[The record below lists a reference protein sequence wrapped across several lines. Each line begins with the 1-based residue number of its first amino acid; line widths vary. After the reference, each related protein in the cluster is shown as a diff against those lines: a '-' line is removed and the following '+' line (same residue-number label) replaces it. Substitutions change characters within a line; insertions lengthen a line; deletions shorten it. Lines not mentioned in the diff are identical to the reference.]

1 MIMKKILVIDDDHSY
16 RRVLE
21 YNLEA
26 EGYNA
31 LSASSGEDG
40 LALFHEQ
47 KPDLII
53 TDMKMQ
59 GISGLDVLYAV
70 KKIAPAMRVI
80 VLTAFGSVDDA
91 ETAMKLGA
99 FDYITKPFN
108 RERLNQAVRKAF
120 S

>member
-1 MIMKKILVIDDDHSY
+1 MIMKKILVIDDDHSL
-16 RRVLE
+16 RRVIA
-21 YNLEA
+21 YNLEEA
-26 EGYNA
+26 GHDV
-31 LSASSGEDG
+31 LCASSGESG
-40 LALFHEQ
+40 LALFQE
-47 KPDLII
+47 KNPDLII
-53 TDMKMQ
+53 TDVKMN

-108 RERLNQAVRKAF
+108 R
-120 S
+120 